1 MLSFMYVPSVV
12 VASHPRREKNVHTC
26 VRNTQVITSYNERD
40 NRVLRTEENA
50 LLSKHNDNLKDMLER
65 LDGENKEQ
73 YSCNEQLRKHLMD
86 LKRILTNA
94 FEHIG
99 IPDSYEKPTLENIDS
114 YMLKL
119 VLQLLMAKGTQEHR
133 QLIKEIKAI
142 MKRLQTRLVNGTITP
157 VVAAKGNN
165 AHLSSSII

>member
-12 VASHPRREKNVHTC
+12 VASHPRREKNGHTC

-73 YSCNEQLRKHLMD
+73 YSRNEQLRKHLMD

-94 FEHIG
+94 FEHI
-99 IPDSYEKPTLENIDS
+99 YA
-114 YMLKL
+114 LKF
-119 VLQLLMAKGTQEHR
+119 Q
-133 QLIKEIKAI
+133 
-142 MKRLQTRLVNGTITP
+142 
-157 VVAAKGNN
+157 
-165 AHLSSSII
+165 